1 MYQCLNSFSECLLS
15 PLFLFRAGRGEAE
28 MRSRIAECCV
38 VSLLCWL
45 CHQQASLPGRAEAP
59 GGPSSCL
66 SFPFLDGAEKG
77 VLFEVS
83 WFCRHWAGLLGHVD
97 NADGNSQSGLCSF
110 CSCSICKKK
119 QNKHFIVPASRF
131 KLLKVST
138 FKQGLG
144 GWSPCVRTPEPL
156 PHLLLYS
163 VRGRELRRTF

>member
-1 MYQCLNSFSECLLS
+1 MSLS

-83 WFCRHWAGLLGHVD
+83 WFCRNWAGLLGHVD
-97 NADGNSQSGLCSF
+97 NADGNSRSGLCSF

-119 QNKHFIVPASRF
+119 QNRHFIVPASRF

-138 FKQGLG
+138 YEQGLG
-144 GWSPCVRTPEPL
+144 GWVEPMWKDPPATTPP
-156 PHLLLYS
+156 
-163 VRGRELRRTF
+163 F